1 MRVAAVAEV
10 EEVQQDTFKL
20 RAIFYF
26 DCFLMYRILSLLPI
40 LTLVF
45 LGGRGGYGGGFG
57 GGRGGGGYGGGGYGG
72 GRGGK

>member
-1 MRVAAVAEV
+1 MRVAVAEV

-26 DCFLMYRILSLLPI
+26 DCFLMYRIFTLLQI
-40 LTLVF
+40 LICVF

-72 GRGGK
+72 GRGGN